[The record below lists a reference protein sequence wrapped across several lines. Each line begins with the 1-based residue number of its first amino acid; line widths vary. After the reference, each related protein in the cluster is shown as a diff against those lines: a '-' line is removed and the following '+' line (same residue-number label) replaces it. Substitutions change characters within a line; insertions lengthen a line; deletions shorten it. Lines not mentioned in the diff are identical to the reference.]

1 MLRFLVGAA
10 AFVIVVAGMRAATP
24 IVVPLLFALFAAILV
39 APPLGWLRRRGWPQP
54 LPLAVVILGL
64 AAVGLVAAVYV
75 GRSTAGFLRDLPV
88 YQERLHALRGE
99 LDTWLRGHGV
109 ELPEATE
116 PEVLDPDR
124 AVRLI
129 RDLIQGLSAAFSN
142 ATLIL
147 ILVIFLLL
155 EASGFPAKLRAL
167 GGDSEAALARLQRV
181 VADVHRYMAIKTWV
195 SLLTGLLAWGWLLF
209 FGVDSPLLWGL
220 LTFLLN
226 YIPNIGSVLAAIPPV
241 LVALVQLGPAAAAW
255 TALGYVL
262 INGVIG
268 YGIEPYWTGRGLGVS
283 TLVVFVSLL
292 FWGWVLGPAGM
303 LLSVPLTMA
312 VKIALESS
320 PETRWIAVLLGPEVD
335 AAAGMPDGSVPEPG
349 ATTDPGRDAQPD

>member
-24 IVVPLLFALFAAILV
+24 ILVPLLFALFAAILV
-39 APPLGWLRRRGWPQP
+39 ASPLGWLRRRGLPPP
-54 LPLAVVILGL
+54 LALAVVILGL
-64 AAVGLVAAVYV
+64 GAFGLVAVVFV
-75 GRSTAGFLRDLPV
+75 GRSMAEFLRDLPV
-88 YQERLHALRGE
+88 YQERLHGLRGE
-99 LDTWLRGHGV
+99 LGAWLRGHGIEV
-109 ELPEATE
+109 PEASE
-116 PEVLDPDR
+116 PEVFDPDK

-129 RDLIQGLSAAFSN
+129 RNLIQGLSAAFSN

-167 GGDSEAALARLQRV
+167 PGDSEATLARLQRV

-195 SLLTGLLAWGWLLF
+195 SLLTGLMAWGWLLL

-255 TALGYVL
+255 TALGYLL
-262 INGVIG
+262 INAVIG
-268 YGIEPYWTGRGLGVS
+268 YGLEPLWTGRGLGLS
-283 TLVVFVSLL
+283 TLVVFLSLI
-292 FWGWVLGPAGM
+292 FWGWVLGPVGM

-312 VKIALESS
+312 VKIALEST
-320 PETRWIAVLLGPEVD
+320 PETRWIAVLLGSEVE
-335 AAAGMPDGSVPEPG
+335 AAAGILTGSAPEPG
-349 ATTDPGRDAQPD
+349 VPTDPGRGARPG